1 MVIEYGLK
9 GGEKKPS
16 AGKSTSFEAK
26 PHQHTA
32 GDCQSRTLDACRL
45 ETTPLRFYG
54 KIIHDNQTI
63 AEKTQ
68 QIGLRKIRLVYEPDE
83 YGKKF
88 YFEVND
94 IPLFAKGANY
104 IPGEIMTSQQ
114 DEAFY
119 DRLFENVTAANMNF
133 LRIWGGGIYENDY
146 FYRLADEKGILI
158 WQDFIFRC
166 TPILRTILFWQ
177 T

>member
-1 MVIEYGLK
+1 
-9 GGEKKPS
+9 
-16 AGKSTSFEAK
+16 
-26 PHQHTA
+26 
-32 GDCQSRTLDACRL
+32 
-45 ETTPLRFYG
+45 
-54 KIIHDNQTI
+54 
-63 AEKTQ
+63 
-68 QIGLRKIRLVYEPDE
+68 
-83 YGKKF
+83 
-88 YFEVND
+88 VND

-158 WQDFIFRC
+158 WQDFYFRVH
-166 TPILRTILFWQ
+166 PLSFGRSFSGKREG
-177 T
+177 